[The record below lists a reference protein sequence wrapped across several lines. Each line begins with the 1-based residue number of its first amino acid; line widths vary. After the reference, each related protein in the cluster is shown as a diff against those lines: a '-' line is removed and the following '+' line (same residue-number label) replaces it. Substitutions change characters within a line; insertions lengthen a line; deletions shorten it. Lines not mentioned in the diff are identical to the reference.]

1 MPERMSLLSSAADAK
16 VPRKELMARGR
27 EDGFAK
33 QKNTGKRRDWSQGQC
48 RARLLPSHPVAL
60 IFMFNETGTTRG
72 VGRQKSVC

>member
-33 QKNTGKRRDWSQGQC
+33 QKEHRKEKRLESEAMQSQT
-48 RARLLPSHPVAL
+48 PSQPSSGFDFYV
-60 IFMFNETGTTRG
+60 
-72 VGRQKSVC
+72 